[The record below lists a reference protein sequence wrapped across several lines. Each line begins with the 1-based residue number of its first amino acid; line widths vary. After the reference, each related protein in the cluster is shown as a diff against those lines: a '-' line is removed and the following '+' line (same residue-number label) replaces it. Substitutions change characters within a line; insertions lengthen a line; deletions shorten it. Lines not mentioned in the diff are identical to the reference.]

1 MTEIQKFCNIEN
13 MQMIAFEDLIKIQPK
28 GVLTIP
34 KKIRQFIGLEDNNIA
49 RIKIEK
55 GKLIIEPVRTLPYPV
70 RSYNDQEIE
79 EFFELDKKESK
90 ELRKKGFI

>member
-1 MTEIQKFCNIEN
+1 